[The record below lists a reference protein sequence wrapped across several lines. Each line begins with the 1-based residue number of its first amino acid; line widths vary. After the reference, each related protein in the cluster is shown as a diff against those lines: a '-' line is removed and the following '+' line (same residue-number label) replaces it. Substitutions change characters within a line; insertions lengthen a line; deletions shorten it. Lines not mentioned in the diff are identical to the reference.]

1 MNELH
6 VSRGHVARILGG
18 VTILLSSV
26 LAASGSAYA
35 GEVEA
40 REMDTKATRALIEQ
54 FNDAW
59 VNNDA
64 AKMAP
69 LLSDGV
75 VQRYPPYKKTRE
87 GREEVVNYL
96 TGGPDSTADAILKMD
111 TMVRTV
117 HKLVVEGDTAV
128 AFHHMTAELLNGGT
142 YSNEYVW
149 RYTCAGGK
157 VTRLDGMVDRLH
169 VQNQIGD
176 QPFLRGPSDN

>member
-1 MNELH
+1 MNELD
-6 VSRGHVARILGG
+6 VSRGHVARFLVG
-18 VTILLSSV
+18 VTFLLSSV
-26 LAASGSAYA
+26 LAESGSAQPA
-35 GEVEA
+35 EVKA
-40 REMDTKATRALIEQ
+40 PGMDTKATRALIEQ

-69 LLSDGV
+69 LVSDDV

-96 TGGPDSTADAILKMD
+96 TGGPGSTADAILKVD
-111 TMVRTV
+111 TIVRTV
-117 HKLVVEGDTAV
+117 HELVVEGDTAV
-128 AFHHMTAELLNGGT
+128 GFHHMTAELLKGGT

-149 RYTCAGGK
+149 RYTCADGK

-169 VQNQIGD
+169 VQTQIGD
-176 QPFLRGPSDN
+176 QPFLRGPLDN